1 MLSVAIS
8 AQARRGF
15 PLWRS
20 LDMPPLDYKAEDLYA
35 RGRIVD
41 SFCVTGLAVEV
52 ALQLSRSLPGGCSA
66 LRAKHMP
73 DTVAV
78 GIDGR
83 GQRQVKLH
91 DENKCLA
98 VTVAKHIRV
107 QLHKYDME
115 MVKAVVDVRDARG
128 RKLGAHDLIAQVVS
142 DEPDRPTGDL
152 SAEVR
157 LRRIRSDAGRRKVRE
172 EHRRECCD
180 QCDWWQQELASSEVW
195 AGRLI
200 VLIEFGVGG
209 SSFTSRADLRL
220 RGEEFKGLWGWPGSV
235 GALRV
240 RLRSASSA
248 LAPGLPLSLPSARI
262 AHGRV
267 VPPPRSAAKRRAPW
281 DLFKKKLAFRHV
293 VRQRVASVASLYS
306 LQGKTHKKL
315 KARIDQGMAAHGW
328 TSSSVFTTPR
338 AGAKKGGAEE
348 WVATEPVLQQMY
360 EES

>member
-1 MLSVAIS
+1 MLSVASS

-20 LDMPPLDYKAEDLYA
+20 LDMPPLDDKAEDLYT

-52 ALQLSRSLPGGCSA
+52 ALQLSRSLPGSCSA
-66 LRAKHMP
+66 LRAEHMP

-98 VTVAKHIRV
+98 VTGAKHIRV

-142 DEPDRPTGDL
+142 DEPDRPTGGF

-157 LRRIRSDAGRRKVRE
+157 LRRIRSDAR
-172 EHRRECCD
+172 
-180 QCDWWQQELASSEVW
+180 
-195 AGRLI
+195 
-200 VLIEFGVGG
+200 
-209 SSFTSRADLRL
+209 
-220 RGEEFKGLWGWPGSV
+220 
-235 GALRV
+235 
-240 RLRSASSA
+240 
-248 LAPGLPLSLPSARI
+248 
-262 AHGRV
+262 
-267 VPPPRSAAKRRAPW
+267 
-281 DLFKKKLAFRHV
+281 
-293 VRQRVASVASLYS
+293 
-306 LQGKTHKKL
+306 
-315 KARIDQGMAAHGW
+315 
-328 TSSSVFTTPR
+328 
-338 AGAKKGGAEE
+338 
-348 WVATEPVLQQMY
+348 
-360 EES
+360 